1 MKEATGE
8 SQIELQVERESIHD
22 VALRV
27 LAEVK
32 EREDKKSFVYVKTD
46 KNTRLMIDKNS
57 IAKRLRKI
65 TSITVGTEF
74 SLYRNDNLSTET
86 FKLSGRESNKNI
98 CCSVLTNKRIT
109 LNDDA
114 LVLIVNSN

>member
-1 MKEATGE
+1 
-8 SQIELQVERESIHD
+8 
-22 VALRV
+22 
-27 LAEVK
+27 
-32 EREDKKSFVYVKTD
+32 
-46 KNTRLMIDKNS
+46 MIDKNS

-98 CCSVLTNKRIT
+98 CCSVLTNKKIT

-114 LVLIVNSN
+114 LVLIVN